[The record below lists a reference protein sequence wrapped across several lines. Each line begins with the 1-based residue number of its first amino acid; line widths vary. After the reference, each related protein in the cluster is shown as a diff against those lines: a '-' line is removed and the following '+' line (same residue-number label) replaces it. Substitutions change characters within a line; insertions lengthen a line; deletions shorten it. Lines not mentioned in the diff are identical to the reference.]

1 MWGFYADITQ
11 SQEDLCLEQHNALI
25 INFWPTGSPG
35 RKKKKKKGKK
45 VKVEHLFDYV
55 KGDR

>member
-35 RKKKKKKGKK
+35 RKKKKKKKGKK
-45 VKVEHLFDYV
+45 VKVEHLFD
-55 KGDR
+55 